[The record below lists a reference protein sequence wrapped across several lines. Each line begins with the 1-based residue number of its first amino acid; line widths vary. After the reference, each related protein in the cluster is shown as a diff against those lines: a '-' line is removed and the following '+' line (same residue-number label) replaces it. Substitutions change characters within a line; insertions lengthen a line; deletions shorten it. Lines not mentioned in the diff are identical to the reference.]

1 MELELG
7 SVLGS
12 EQEQELGLE
21 QEQELGLELGPVLEL
36 ELVFR
41 IQGCRWFRRVG

>member
-1 MELELG
+1 MELELE
-7 SVLGS
+7 SVLAM
-12 EQEQELGLE
+12 E
-21 QEQELGLELGPVLEL
+21 LELESAQVLEP

>member
-7 SVLGS
+7 S
-12 EQEQELGLE
+12 EQEQVLE
-21 QEQELGLELGPVLEL
+21 QVLEP